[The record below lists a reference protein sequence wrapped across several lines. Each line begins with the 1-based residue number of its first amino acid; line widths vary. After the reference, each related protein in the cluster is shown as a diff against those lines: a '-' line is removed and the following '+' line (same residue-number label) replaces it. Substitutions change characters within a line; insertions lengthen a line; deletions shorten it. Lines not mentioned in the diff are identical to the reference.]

1 MGTAWN
7 LWNLSDSLYAG
18 WLCPETADH
27 HDDSVCGGVFLSI
40 SSRSDNPD
48 ERCGVL
54 WMRGTV
60 PASGKPGQCRKAPY
74 VGSGI
79 RTLIGAVIPKG
90 EMESFFSNP
99 IVWQGRIADF
109 FTRTAIGGVTDG
121 RMGTV
126 DEMKESGEVQLE
138 VTLSG
143 RRRVPFISRD
153 ISERTTAR
161 IAG

>member
-18 WLCPETADH
+18 WLCPETAHH
-27 HDDSVCGGVFLSI
+27 HDDSVCGGVFLPI

-79 RTLIGAVIPKG
+79 RTFDWGCDTEGGDGVIL
-90 EMESFFSNP
+90 F
-99 IVWQGRIADF
+99 
-109 FTRTAIGGVTDG
+109 
-121 RMGTV
+121 
-126 DEMKESGEVQLE
+126 
-138 VTLSG
+138 
-143 RRRVPFISRD
+143 
-153 ISERTTAR
+153 
-161 IAG
+161 